1 MKEYPMYRL
10 PENGFVY
17 ITGKIESFLSFFL
30 STIENRK
37 IIVFYETE
45 NEALLLKEEL
55 DFFAKREVFYFPV
68 YSYKIFEKE
77 DESKRISFLYHLA
90 TDDDFIGLFPAE
102 ALHHPLVPPEVLLE
116 KSFNIEFGQTVFQEK
131 LVDYLFGAGYEPA
144 SLVRQQGE
152 FAKRGAIVDVF
163 PPSSPKPLRIELLGD
178 QVYSLRYFDPAT
190 QRSQNEI
197 EQCFLIPAGLPP
209 KKGVT
214 ILNYLPTGNSV
225 VVHRGINALCSASKD
240 EVSSEENGDEVSSKN
255 KGDEVSSEEKR
266 DETAKTA
273 LTEKLRNQ
281 LNIDVSGI
289 QGDEEGMLLEAVSNQ
304 DLREIFDTKKTEI
317 FKSMT
322 DRLKTDWT
330 TYPYVYLFAVN
341 RVQGERLQEILR
353 NYDVSLPLLSGISP
367 GEKSREWG
375 IAIGPLRRGFRTKN
389 IIILTEED
397 IVGPK
402 KRVVKQKW
410 DGADEFLSSFRDL
423 SIGDYVV
430 HIENGIGIY
439 RGIKKIKVDGCEKDF
454 LLIEYQ
460 DDDRL
465 YVPVDS
471 LELVQKYV
479 GGEKSNPRID
489 KLGSGYWK
497 NAKSKVKKYVED
509 IAKELIQFYA
519 ERELAKGYAFPPDDE
534 LFREMEERFEYEET
548 DGQQRVIREV
558 LEDMMRQRPMDRVVC
573 GDVGFGKTEVAVRA
587 AFKAM
592 IDNKQVGLL
601 VPTTVLAQQ
610 HFKTFSERF
619 RDYPVR
625 VEMLSRFRTKEEQT
639 RTIEAVKKGSVDLV
653 VGTHRL
659 LQKDIEFRDLGLLIV
674 DEEHRFGV
682 KHKEKLKFLKTNID
696 VLSLSATPIPR
707 TLHMAITGI
716 KDLSIINTPPLDRL
730 AVKTQV
736 VKFND
741 NLIKKAVTDEL
752 ERGGQIFFVHNVV
765 YNLGVVYE
773 HLRKILP
780 DVRIGVAHGQMNE
793 KQLEKVMLDF
803 IDDKLDMLLSTNI
816 IESGLDISNVNTIFI
831 NNAHRFGLADLY
843 QLRGRVGRSTRQSY
857 AYLLVP
863 REEVLKRDSL
873 VRLKIIEEMTELG
886 SGLKVANHDL
896 EIRGAGNLLGKEQ
909 SGHINLIG
917 FELYCSMLEE
927 AVHSLK
933 EDGAEDQ
940 EFAVE
945 VNLPLNAYIPDS
957 YIGDETSKLLTYKR
971 LSKIRNCE
979 ELEEMTEELKDRYGP
994 VPDALMNLLQ
1004 VIDLKVFL
1012 SGLKMKRLEYAH
1024 NQIIFHV
1031 TDKTPLDMGKV
1042 LKAVKDGKGKVKLLP
1057 DGRIVVM
1064 SETKPE
1070 DIVTTTKNVLMPFV
1084 TV

>member
-1 MKEYPMYRL
+1 MAMYQ
-10 PENGFVY
+10 PPDAGVIY
-17 ITGKIESFLSFFL
+17 ITGKIESFISFFL
-30 STIENRK
+30 GRIKGRK
-37 IIVFYETE
+37 IVVFYETE
-45 NEALLLKEEL
+45 NEALLLKEEME
-55 DFFAKREVFYFPV
+55 FFSKQEVYYFPV
-68 YSYKIFEKE
+68 YSYRIFEKE
-77 DESKRISFLYHLA
+77 DESKRISFLYHFA
-90 TDDDFIGLFPAE
+90 TETEFLGLFPAS
-102 ALHHPLVPPEVLLE
+102 ALNRPLLSPDLLLQ
-116 KSFNIEFGQTVFQEK
+116 KSFEIEFGQTVLQEK
-131 LVDYLFGAGYEPA
+131 LVEYLFETGYEPA
-144 SLVRQQGE
+144 SLVREQGE

-163 PPSSPKPLRIELLGD
+163 PPSSPKPVRVELLGD
-178 QVYSLRYFDPAT
+178 QVYSLRYFDPT
-190 QRSQNEI
+190 SQRSLAEM
-197 EQCFLIPAGLPP
+197 ERCFLIPASLPA
-209 KKGVT
+209 KGRTT
-214 ILNYLPTGNSV
+214 ILDYLPEHGI
-225 VVHRGINALCSASKD
+225 VVHRGIDALCG
-240 EVSSEENGDEVSSKN
+240 VTEEGEDGPQPDVVA
-255 KGDEVSSEEKR
+255 GR
-266 DETAKTA
+266 FRTC
-273 LTEKLRNQ
+273 LTV
-281 LNIDVSGI
+281 DVSGV
-289 QGDEEGMLLEAVSNQ
+289 QGDDEGIVLEASSNQ
-304 DLREIFDTKKTEI
+304 DLREVFSARKTEI
-317 FKSMT
+317 FISLT
-322 DRLKTDWT
+322 DKLKTEWAAV
-330 TYPYVYLFAVN
+330 PFVYLSAIN
-341 RVQGERLQEILR
+341 HVQAERLQEILR
-353 NYDVSLPLLSGISP
+353 NYDVSLPILSSMAP
-367 GEKSREWG
+367 DAKSKEWG
-375 IAIGPLRRGFRTKN
+375 IVIGPLRRGFRASH
-389 IIILTEED
+389 IVVLTEED

-430 HIENGIGIY
+430 HIENGIGVY
-439 RGIKKIKVDGCEKDF
+439 RGIKKLKVDGCEKDF

-479 GGEKSNPRID
+479 GGEKSRPKID

-497 NAKSKVKKYVED
+497 HTKSKVKKYVED

-519 ERELAKGYAFPPDDE
+519 ERELARGHAFPPEDE

-548 DGQQRVIREV
+548 DGQQRVIKEV
-558 LEDMMRQRPMDRVVC
+558 LDDMMRERPMDRVVC

-592 IDNKQVGLL
+592 IDNKQVALL

-619 RDYPVR
+619 KDYPVR
-625 VEMLSRFRTKEEQT
+625 VEMLSRFRSREEQA
-639 RTIEAVKKGSVDLV
+639 RAIEATKKGSVDLV

-659 LQKDIEFRDLGLLIV
+659 LQKDIEFKDLGLLIV

-682 KHKEKLKFLKTNID
+682 KHKEKLKFLKKNID
-696 VLSLSATPIPR
+696 VLTLSATPIPR

-741 NLIKKAVTDEL
+741 NIIRKAVLEEL

-773 HLRKILP
+773 HLKKILP
-780 DVRIGVAHGQMNE
+780 EVRIGVAHGQMNE
-793 KQLEKVMLDF
+793 KQLEKVMFDF
-803 IDDKLDMLLSTNI
+803 IEDRTDLLLSTNI

-927 AVHSLK
+927 AVRALR
-933 EDGAEDQ
+933 EDVHE
-940 EFAVE
+940 EEETTTE
-945 VNLPLNAYIPDS
+945 VSLPLSAYIPDS

-971 LSKIRNCE
+971 LSKIRSE
-979 ELEEMTEELKDRYGP
+979 TELSEMEEELKDRYGP
-994 VPDALMNLLQ
+994 VPVPLANLLH
-1004 VIDLKVFL
+1004 VIGLKILL
-1012 SGLKMKRLEYAH
+1012 SGMKMKRLECAG
-1024 NQIIFHV
+1024 NQIILHV
-1031 TDKTPLDMGKV
+1031 TEKTPLDMGKI
-1042 LKAVKDGKGKVKLLP
+1042 LKAVKEDKGKVKLLP
-1057 DGRIVVM
+1057 DGRIVIANDQNA
-1064 SETKPE
+1064 E
-1070 DIVTTTKNVLMPFV
+1070 DVVNTTRNILKRFV

>member
-1 MKEYPMYRL
+1 MYQL
-10 PENGFVY
+10 PDSGFVY
-17 ITGKIESFLSFFL
+17 ITGKIESFISFFL
-30 STIENRK
+30 SRIEDRK
-37 IIVFYETE
+37 VVVFYETE
-45 NEALLLKEEL
+45 NEAFLLKEEL
-55 DFFAKREVFYFPV
+55 EFFTKREVSYFPV
-68 YSYKIFEKE
+68 YNYRIFEKE

-90 TDDDFIGLFPAE
+90 TDQDFIGLFPAV
-102 ALHHPLVPPEVLLE
+102 AVNHSLLPPELLLE
-116 KSFNIEFGQTVFQEK
+116 KSFEIEFGQTVFQEK
-131 LVDYLFGAGYEPA
+131 LVDYLFSTGYEPA
-144 SLVRQQGE
+144 SLVREQGE

-163 PPSSPKPLRIELLGD
+163 PPSSPKPVRIELLGD
-178 QVYSLRYFDPAT
+178 QVYSLRYFEPSN

-197 EQCFLIPAGLPP
+197 EQCFLIPASMPA
-209 KKGVT
+209 KKGIT
-214 ILNYLPTGNSV
+214 ILDYLPHKAAV
-225 VVHRGINALCSASKD
+225 VVHRGIDGLCSSPED
-240 EVSSEENGDEVSSKN
+240 ELDDSGK
-255 KGDEVSSEEKR
+255 
-266 DETAKTA
+266 AA
-273 LTEKLRNQ
+273 LAEKLRSQ
-281 LNIDVSGI
+281 LNIDISGV
-289 QGDEEGMLLEAVSNQ
+289 QGDEQGILLEAVSNQ
-304 DLREIFDTKKTEI
+304 DLRDVFDAKKTEI

-330 TYPYVYLFAVN
+330 SYPYVYLLAIN
-341 RVQGERLQEILR
+341 HLQAERLQEILG
-353 NYDVSLPLLSGISP
+353 NYDVSLPLLSHISP
-367 GEKSREWG
+367 GVKSREWG
-375 IAIGPLRRGFRTKN
+375 IAIGPIRRGFRTKD

-402 KRVVKQKW
+402 KRMVKQKW

-423 SIGDYVV
+423 TIGDYVV

-439 RGIKKIKVDGCEKDF
+439 RGIKKIKVEGCEKDF

-519 ERELAKGYAFPPDDE
+519 QRELAKGHAFPPDDE
-534 LFREMEERFEYEET
+534 LFREMEERFDYEET

-558 LEDMMRQRPMDRVVC
+558 LDDMMKERPMDRVVC

-610 HFKTFSERF
+610 HYKTFSERF

-639 RTIEAVKKGSVDLV
+639 RTIDALKKGSVDLI

-659 LQKDIEFRDLGLLIV
+659 LQKDIEFKDLGLLIV

-696 VLSLSATPIPR
+696 VLTLSATPIPR

-741 NLIKKAVTDEL
+741 NLIKKAVTEEL

-773 HLRKILP
+773 HLKKILP

-803 IDDKLDMLLSTNI
+803 IDDRLDLLLSTNI
-816 IESGLDISNVNTIFI
+816 IESGLDISNVNTILI

-863 REEVLKRDSL
+863 KEEVMKRDSL

-917 FELYCSMLEE
+917 FELYCSMLED
-927 AVHSLK
+927 AVRALR
-933 EDGAEDQ
+933 EDGTE
-940 EFAVE
+940 EEEITTE
-945 VNLPLNAYIPDS
+945 VSLPLNAYIPDS

-971 LSKIRNCE
+971 LSKIKNDE
-979 ELEEMTEELKDRYGP
+979 ELEEMTEEMKDRYGP
-994 VPDALMNLLQ
+994 IPGPLTNLLQ
-1004 VIDLKVFL
+1004 VI
-1012 SGLKMKRLEYAH
+1012 GLKILLASLKIKRLEYAG
-1024 NQIIFHV
+1024 NQIIYHV
-1031 TDKTPLDMGKV
+1031 TEKTPLVMGKI
-1042 LKAVKDGKGKVKLLP
+1042 LKAVKDGRGNVKLLP
-1057 DGRIVVM
+1057 DGRIVITT
-1064 SETKPE
+1064 ETKPE
-1070 DIVTTTKNVLMPFV
+1070 DIVTTTRNVLMPFV